1 MKNFLLILTIAAI
14 GFTACNQSSD
24 KYKLSGQIEG
34 LNQQEII
41 LQFVSFKNITDIDT
55 TSSDENGHY
64 KFEGIAAEPGFYRI
78 SAGGKY
84 WMLRLENEEVEYN
97 AKFDDD
103 QLTEVVINKSEK
115 AKGFQDVIRFFI
127 DKQAEMGVFGQQYQT
142 RQMAGASMEEL
153 KAIEEQYLAAEA
165 GMSDELKSRIESTTD
180 PITGI
185 YLMSALKTNE
195 DLEFMKK
202 QLNIYGTSMPNSTY
216 ILEMREQIKNAED
229 AAVQQAA
236 LQEAQAAASQNVAMG
251 VEAPDFTQKTPQGTD
266 LSLSSLRGK
275 VVLIDFWASWCKPCR
290 MENPTVVA
298 AYEKYKSKGFTVM
311 SVSLDKERDA
321 WMNAIQ
327 QDGLVWSNHVSDL
340 QFWNNAAA
348 KLYGVSSIPA
358 AFLIDKNG
366 VVIGR
371 DLRGNALEEKLAEVL
386 E

>member
-1 MKNFLLILTIAAI
+1 
-14 GFTACNQSSD
+14 
-24 KYKLSGQIEG
+24 
-34 LNQQEII
+34 
-41 LQFVSFKNITDIDT
+41 
-55 TSSDENGHY
+55 
-64 KFEGIAAEPGFYRI
+64 
-78 SAGGKY
+78 
-84 WMLRLENEEVEYN
+84 
-97 AKFDDD
+97 
-103 QLTEVVINKSEK
+103 
-115 AKGFQDVIRFFI
+115 
-127 DKQAEMGVFGQQYQT
+127 
-142 RQMAGASMEEL
+142 
-153 KAIEEQYLAAEA
+153 
-165 GMSDELKSRIESTTD
+165 MSDELKSRIESTTD

>member
-1 MKNFLLILTIAAI
+1 MKNFLLILAIAAI

-55 TSSDENGHY
+55 TSSDESGHY

-142 RQMAGASMEEL
+142 RQMAGASPEEL

-165 GMSDELKSRIESTTD
+165 
-180 PITGI
+180 
-185 YLMSALKTNE
+185 
-195 DLEFMKK
+195 
-202 QLNIYGTSMPNSTY
+202 
-216 ILEMREQIKNAED
+216 
-229 AAVQQAA
+229 
-236 LQEAQAAASQNVAMG
+236 
-251 VEAPDFTQKTPQGTD
+251 
-266 LSLSSLRGK
+266 
-275 VVLIDFWASWCKPCR
+275 
-290 MENPTVVA
+290 
-298 AYEKYKSKGFTVM
+298 
-311 SVSLDKERDA
+311 
-321 WMNAIQ
+321 
-327 QDGLVWSNHVSDL
+327 
-340 QFWNNAAA
+340 
-348 KLYGVSSIPA
+348 
-358 AFLIDKNG
+358 
-366 VVIGR
+366 
-371 DLRGNALEEKLAEVL
+371 
-386 E
+386 